1 MNFAGL
7 NCSLEKLHETVSLL
21 QEELAK
27 TNQEVL
33 LLTLDLERRVENRT
47 VELRIARDQLQET
60 NLKLLELTV
69 KLEQRVIERTR
80 QLEQANDALR
90 GEIKER
96 KEAEAKLQAANEALR
111 RANEDLRQFGY
122 AAAHDMQEPL
132 RNVANSLG
140 LLKHVSKQ
148 AGEGEGGRLID
159 NSIEGAQYMVGM
171 VKSLLAF
178 TQIVDDPEARRELV
192 DANEVIQR
200 VLKNLN
206 LSISEAGAQITCGRL
221 PMVRIAPSHLG
232 QVLQNLIDNALK
244 YRSRNRTPCIT
255 ISAVRQDAEW
265 RFSVTD
271 NGIGFDPAYAE
282 RIFGIFKRLHK
293 KHEYPGTGIG
303 LALCSRII
311 STYGGHIWAEA
322 QPGAG
327 ATFQFTLADPEA
339 HLNASTVERL
349 NSHRG

>member
-7 NCSLEKLHETVSLL
+7 NCSLEKLQETVCLL
-21 QEELAK
+21 QDELAR

-47 VELRIARDQLQET
+47 AELRLARDQLQDT
-60 NLKLLELTV
+60 NLKLTELTV

-80 QLEQANDALR
+80 ELEQSNQSLLQ
-90 GEIKER
+90 EIKER
-96 KEAEAKLQAANEALR
+96 KIAEAKLQTANGALR

-140 LLKHVSKQ
+140 LLKHVSK
-148 AGEGEGGRLID
+148 ETSNGEGGRLID
-159 NSIEGAQYMVGM
+159 SSIECAQYMVRM
-171 VKSLLAF
+171 VNGLLAF
-178 TQIVDDPEARRELV
+178 TQIVDSPEYRSESV
-192 DANEVIQR
+192 DANEVLQQI
-200 VLKNLN
+200 LKSLS
-206 LSISEAGAQITCGRL
+206 LSISEAGALITCGRL
-221 PMVRIAPSHLG
+221 PLVQIAPSHLG

-244 YRSRNRTPCIT
+244 YRSRERTLCIT
-255 ISAVRQDAEW
+255 ISAVRQGAEW
-265 RFSVTD
+265 VFAVSD
-271 NGIGFDPAYAE
+271 NGIGFDPAYSE

-303 LALCSRII
+303 LALCLRIV
-311 STYGGHIWAEA
+311 STYGGRIWAEA

-327 ATFQFTLADPEA
+327 ATFKFTLPVPEA
-339 HLNASTVERL
+339 DLNASTIER
-349 NSHRG
+349 

>member
-1 MNFAGL
+1 MNFVGF
-7 NCSLEKLHETVSLL
+7 NYSLEQLQETVCLL

-33 LLTLDLERRVENRT
+33 LLTLDLERHVDNRT
-47 VELRIARDQLQET
+47 AELRIARDKLQET

-80 QLEQANDALR
+80 ELEQANHSLLQ
-90 GEIKER
+90 EIKER
-96 KEAEAKLQAANEALR
+96 KQAEAKLQAANEALR

-148 AGEGEGGRLID
+148 ASEGEGGRLID

-178 TQIVDDPEARRELV
+178 TQIVDDPEARSELV
-192 DANEVIQR
+192 DANEVIQQ
-200 VLKNLN
+200 VLKNLS
-206 LSISEAGAQITCGRL
+206 LSISEAGAQITCRRL
-221 PMVRIAPSHLG
+221 PMVQIAPAHFVE
-232 QVLQNLIDNALK
+232 VLQNLIDNALK
-244 YRSRNRTPCIT
+244 YRSRDRVPCIT
-255 ISAVRQDAEW
+255 ISAARQDAEW
-265 RFSVTD
+265 LFTVTD

-303 LALCSRII
+303 LALCSRIL
-311 STYGGHIWAEA
+311 STYGGRIWAEA

-327 ATFQFTLADPEA
+327 ATFKFTLPTGEA
-339 HLNASTVERL
+339 ALNANTAEP
-349 NSHRG
+349 

>member
-1 MNFAGL
+1 MNFVGL
-7 NCSLEKLHETVSLL
+7 NSSLEKLQETVCLL

-27 TNQEVL
+27 TNQEIL

-47 VELRIARDQLQET
+47 AELRIARDELQQT
-60 NLKLLELTV
+60 NLKLIELTV

-80 QLEQANDALR
+80 ELEQANYSLLQ
-90 GEIKER
+90 EIKER
-96 KEAEAKLQAANEALR
+96 KEAEAKLQTANEALR

-148 AGEGEGGRLID
+148 TSEGEGGQLID
-159 NSIEGAQYMVGM
+159 NSIECAQYMVRM

-178 TQIVDDPEARRELV
+178 TQIVDNPEGSSEFV
-192 DANEVIQR
+192 DANEVLQQ
-200 VLKNLN
+200 VLKSFS
-206 LSISEAGAQITCGRL
+206 LSISEAAAQITCGRL
-221 PMVRIAPSHLG
+221 PIVQIAPSHLV

-244 YRSRNRTPCIT
+244 YRSRERTSCIM

-265 RFSVTD
+265 LFSVTD

-293 KHEYPGTGIG
+293 KNEYPGIGIG
-303 LALCSRII
+303 LALCSRIV
-311 STYGGHIWAEA
+311 SMYGGRIWAEA
-322 QPGAG
+322 QSGAG
-327 ATFQFTLADPEA
+327 ATFKFTLRAPATD
-339 HLNASTVERL
+339 LNRGTVEP
-349 NSHRG
+349 